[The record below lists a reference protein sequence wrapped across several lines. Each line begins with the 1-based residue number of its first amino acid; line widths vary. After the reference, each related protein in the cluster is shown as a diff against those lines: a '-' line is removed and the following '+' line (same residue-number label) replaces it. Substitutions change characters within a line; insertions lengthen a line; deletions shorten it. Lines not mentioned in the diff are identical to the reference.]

1 MTDKQNML
9 YAYNG
14 LLALKKK
21 NEILTHAVIQID
33 LYEDSR
39 LHGITLMQ
47 EDKYYMIS
55 LTCGT

>member
-55 LTCGT
+55 LT